1 MSGAPGAE
9 SLLGELDGV
18 YEMTAGATGVTFT
31 GFASGCGRRFELR
44 ATSKSYLLFG
54 LLIRVAMLRRIPR
67 GGGQGETRRRHGGEK
82 QVIMISGRART
93 SRNQLASV
101 TFGTDARAVATL

>member
-44 ATSKSYLLFG
+44 ATSKSYLLLG
-54 LLIRVAMLRRIPR
+54 LLIRVAMLRKNPKR
-67 GGGQGETRRRHGGEK
+67 GGHGEIRRRHGREK
-82 QVIMISGRART
+82 QVVIMNGRART
-93 SRNQLASV
+93 
-101 TFGTDARAVATL
+101 